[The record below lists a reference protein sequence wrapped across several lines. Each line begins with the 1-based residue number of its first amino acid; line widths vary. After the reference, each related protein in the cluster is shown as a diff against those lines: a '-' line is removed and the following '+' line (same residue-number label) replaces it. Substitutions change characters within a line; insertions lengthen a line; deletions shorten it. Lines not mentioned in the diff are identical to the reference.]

1 MLALALLAAVPAL
14 MWGVQ
19 SLLLACEGLRP
30 RARIG
35 GSDLPE
41 RVKLGNRIATY
52 AAFAGV
58 LLGYPALHG
67 ESPLA
72 FYARFFPVD
81 GREQQLAFGLG
92 VSLFYLALL
101 YAAWLF
107 TDNLRIDVR
116 QRPAALAKRL
126 ATAPVTAALA
136 ATVEELLF
144 RAVVLQGLVEDF
156 GVGAALPAGV
166 AIFAGAHYV
175 RSVKRY
181 WTLAGH
187 LGLGLLLCTA
197 YLCSGALWLPIGIHA
212 GGILLIMAMR
222 PLARYTGPAWLVG
235 ASIYPYAGLLG
246 VTALLALTLDIW
258 MRFGGRS

>member
-1 MLALALLAAVPAL
+1 MLALALLAAVPVFMWLVQAVLL
-14 MWGVQ
+14 MT
-19 SLLLACEGLRP
+19 EGRSP

-41 RVKLGNRIATY
+41 RVKLGNRVATY

-58 LLGYPALHG
+58 LLGYPLLRG

-72 FYARFFPVD
+72 FYARRLPLD
-81 GREQQLAFGLG
+81 GREQQLWFGL
-92 VSLFYLALL
+92 VVALFYLSLM
-101 YAAWLF
+101 YAAWLL

-116 QRPAALAKRL
+116 QRPAALVKRL
-126 ATAPVTAALA
+126 AAVPVTAALA

-144 RAVVLQGLVEDF
+144 RAVVLQGLLDDF
-156 GVGAALPAGV
+156 GVGIALPVGV
-166 AIFAGAHYV
+166 AVFAGAHYV

-181 WTLAGH
+181 WTLVGH

-197 YLCSGALWLPIGIHA
+197 YVCSGALWLPIGIHA

-235 ASIYPYAGLLG
+235 ASIYPYAGVLG
-246 VTALLALTLDIW
+246 VIALLVLTLDIW
-258 MRFGGRS
+258 SRIGGSP